1 MLSFTIDK
9 TLYDVRF
16 ELAQKVRVLLK
27 QKKYSQEEMAQR
39 SNVSLGSYKRFERT
53 GQISIESFLRSAF
66 VLERLNEFDSLFVP
80 NNQKE
85 LEKLFRD

>member
-9 TLYDVRF
+9 TPYDVRF
-16 ELAQKVRVLLK
+16 ELAQKVRVLRK

-53 GQISIESFLRSAF
+53 GQISIESFLRIAF

>member
-1 MLSFTIDK
+1 ML
-9 TLYDVRF
+9 R
-16 ELAQKVRVLLK
+16 K

-39 SNVSLGSYKRFERT
+39 SNDSLGSYKRFERT
-53 GQISIESFLRSAF
+53 GQISIESFLRIAF